1 MCLVAWPLN
10 ENEARVD
17 LVLIETSLLNGL
29 LPCSFFQV
37 MMMITDWG
45 MLKDVSLL
53 KESDPTTLHCAR
65 LLLLL
70 SGVSFQL
77 IPNMGMNKHRVRD
90 RKMLSST
97 LEVMEVS
104 ECEEDF
110 HISDGNLSE
119 DGQVEVNAYGSPIA
133 PLDRAQDIVRGGQ
146 ALVATDENIVRVA

>member
-1 MCLVAWPLN
+1 MERLTLQFTNDRFTWEFQKGNQSILSQQRIRLPHSNLVKQYFN
-10 ENEARVD
+10 Y
-17 LVLIETSLLNGL
+17 
-29 LPCSFFQV
+29 FYY
-37 MMMITDWG
+37 
-45 MLKDVSLL
+45 L

-90 RKMLSST
+90 RKILSST
-97 LEVMEVS
+97 VEVMEVS

-133 PLDRAQDIVRGGQ
+133 ALDRAQDIVRGGQ

>member
-1 MCLVAWPLN
+1 MKIAAEIGPSNIGISCGVLSGHHNFLN
-10 ENEARVD
+10 RF
-17 LVLIETSLLNGL
+17 L
-29 LPCSFFQV
+29 F
-37 MMMITDWG
+37 
-45 MLKDVSLL
+45 
-53 KESDPTTLHCAR
+53 KESDPTTLYCAR

-90 RKMLSST
+90 RKILSST
-97 LEVMEVS
+97 VEVMEAS

-119 DGQVEVNAYGSPIA
+119 DGQVEVNAHGSPIA
-133 PLDRAQDIVRGGQ
+133 ALDRAQDIVRGGQ